1 MVQLTKIGN
10 SFNVPVEQ
18 WTCDTTSEMEAL
30 DVNWGTRVFC
40 NADGKWYVKAT
51 NGWKPVSSGSGGGG
65 DSLTWGDL

>member
-30 DVNWGTRVFC
+30 DVNWGYARI
-40 NADGKWYVKAT
+40 
-51 NGWKPVSSGSGGGG
+51 
-65 DSLTWGDL
+65 L